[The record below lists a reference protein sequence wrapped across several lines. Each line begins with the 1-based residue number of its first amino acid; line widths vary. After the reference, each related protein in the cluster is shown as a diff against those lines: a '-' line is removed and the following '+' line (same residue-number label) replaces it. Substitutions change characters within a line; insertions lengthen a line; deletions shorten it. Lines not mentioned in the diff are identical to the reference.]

1 MISSIPLSAI
11 EDAWH
16 ELYDTTEE
24 RAGELMDAFAKEQP
38 ELAHYLSE
46 AESEISK
53 LDDRGFLMLYGVWAW
68 LAFKMNGRDTTMVT
82 ANAIEAASNRNHDDM
97 MRMEQAKQS
106 LVMDA
111 SAAFRKEFRQLPLL
125 GAIINDVM
133 EGKMEGESYSDDI
146 TGMIVLCAKT
156 VIDCLDA

>member
-1 MISSIPLSAI
+1 MNTVPLSAI

-24 RAGELMDAFAKEQP
+24 RAHELMDGFVREQP
-38 ELAHYLSE
+38 ELANYLSE
-46 AESEISK
+46 AEQEIDK

-68 LAFKMNGRDTTMVT
+68 LAFKLNGRDSTMVT
-82 ANAIEAASNRNHDDM
+82 AGAIEAASNRNHSDM
-97 MRMEQAKQS
+97 MRMGEAKQS
-106 LVMDA
+106 LIMDA
-111 SAAFRKEFRQLPLL
+111 SRDFSKAFGQLPML

-133 EGKMEGESYSDDI
+133 EGKMEGESRQDDI
-146 TGMIVLCAKT
+146 TGMIVVCVKT

>member
-1 MISSIPLSAI
+1 MNTVSLSAI

-16 ELYDTTEE
+16 EIYDTTEE

-38 ELAHYLSE
+38 ELAVYLSE

-68 LAFKMNGRDTTMVT
+68 YAFKLNGRDSTMVT
-82 ANAIEAASNRNHDDM
+82 ATQIEAASNRNHEDM
-97 MRMEQAKQS
+97 QRMEQAKQN

-111 SAAFRKEFRQLPLL
+111 SADFRKEFHQLPML

-133 EGKMEGESYSDDI
+133 EGKMEGGNFNDDI